1 MANQDSCQDS
11 KLDSRAQ
18 EPQILHNT
26 CPYQNFNFSQYLR
39 SQNKHG
45 IYMLLSIFYLSVPS
59 FELD

>member
-45 IYMLLSIFYLSVPS
+45 IYMFLSIFYLSVPS